1 MTFTLYKAS
10 DWKFREEIT
19 VNSIEDLRNIYPR
32 LIVNFDDMEI
42 TIYDDYV
49 E

>member
-1 MTFTLYKAS
+1 MTFTLLRAS
-10 DWKFREEIT
+10 DFNFSQVIT
-19 VNSIEDLRNIYPR
+19 DDSLEDLKNIYPN
-32 LIVNFDDMEI
+32 LIVNFADMEI

>member
-1 MTFTLYKAS
+1 MTFTLYRAS
-10 DWKFREEIT
+10 DYHFSQVIT
-19 VNSIEDLRNIYPR
+19 VNSLEDLRNIYPN